1 MRDMLV
7 LYRRRWGLFYL
18 PVLAAALLAIAWAAT
33 DWFPLPPRQVAMAA
47 GVPQGGYERMAERYR
62 EELWRRGISV
72 DIVTS
77 ERGAVGPLQRLAN
90 PNDPV
95 QAGFAHGLLAERG
108 PEAPVHALAVI
119 GKQPV
124 WIFTHHSGLVGL
136 GLAKGLRIAAGPL
149 GSPTRQVAAQLLAQ
163 SQVKDS
169 EVVWVEQSPGG
180 AANDLLEQRVDVAVI
195 IGSVEAPSVRL
206 LSRSAGIHMMGVE
219 RANGLARREP
229 RLHPMV
235 LPQGTLELRG
245 DIPPRDLTLLYTE
258 THLLVRETMHP
269 ALQRALL
276 DAATEIHAVPGFLQ
290 RQSEYPEFRTDFPL
304 SPVARAYSRG
314 SRPWMERALPYWW
327 AQLAELLLYALIPI
341 LLATVAALLWIPQL
355 FSLRVNVLLAHF
367 YGELKFIEDEIATLA
382 TDDPKRLKAVLGRL
396 DQMEQRV
403 ARLDLP
409 DRFADRWYTLR
420 EHLWSAQERLLNLR
434 GR

>member
-1 MRDMLV
+1 MLL

-18 PVLAAALLAIAWAAT
+18 PVLLLAILAITWAASEL
-33 DWFPLPPRQVAMAA
+33 FPLPPRQLVMAA

-62 EELWRRGISV
+62 EELWRRGVSV

-77 ERGAVGPLQRLAN
+77 EAGAVGPLQRLAN
-90 PNDPV
+90 PRDAV

-124 WIFTHHSGLVGL
+124 WIFTHQSGLVHL
-136 GLAKGLRIAAGPL
+136 GLVRGLRVSAGPL
-149 GSPTRQVAAQLLAQ
+149 GSPTRQVTAQLLAQ
-163 SQVKDS
+163 AGVKDT
-169 EVVWVEQSPGG
+169 EVVWVEQAATA
-180 AANDLLEQRVDVAVI
+180 AANDLLEQRVDVVVV

-206 LSRSAGIHMMGVE
+206 LTRSPGVHMMGID

-245 DIPPRDLTLLYTE
+245 DVPPRDLTLLYTE

-269 ALQRALL
+269 ALQRVLL
-276 DAATEIHAVPGFLQ
+276 DAATEIHAIPGFLQ
-290 RQSEYPEFRTDFPL
+290 RQSEYPEFHTDFPL
-304 SPVARAYSRG
+304 SPVARSFSLG
-314 SRPWMERALPYWW
+314 SRPWLERVLPYWW
-327 AQLAELLLYALIPI
+327 AQLAELLLYGVLPVI
-341 LLATVAALLWIPQL
+341 LLTIAALVWIPQL

-367 YGELKFIEDEIATLA
+367 YGELKFIESEIGSIA

-396 DQMEQRV
+396 DQIELQV
-403 ARLDLP
+403 AGLDLP

-420 EHLWSAQERLLNLR
+420 EHLWTAQERLLKLR

>member
-1 MRDMLV
+1 MLL

-18 PVLAAALLAIAWAAT
+18 PVLSLAILAITWAASEL
-33 DWFPLPPRQVAMAA
+33 FPLPPRQLVMAA

-62 EELWRRGISV
+62 EELWRRGVSV

-77 ERGAVGPLQRLAN
+77 EAGAVGPLQRLAN
-90 PNDPV
+90 PRDPV

-124 WIFTHHSGLVGL
+124 WIFTHQSGLVHL
-136 GLAKGLRIAAGPL
+136 GLVRGLRVSAGAL
-149 GSPTRQVAAQLLAQ
+149 GSPTRQVTAQLLAQ
-163 SQVKDS
+163 AGVKDT
-169 EVVWVEQSPGG
+169 EVTWVEQGATT
-180 AANDLLEQRVDVAVI
+180 AANDLLEQRVDVVVV

-206 LSRSAGIHMMGVE
+206 LTRSPGVHMMGID

-245 DIPPRDLTLLYTE
+245 DVPPRDLTLLYTE
-258 THLLVRETMHP
+258 THLLVREAMHP
-269 ALQRALL
+269 ALQRVLL
-276 DAATEIHAVPGFLQ
+276 DAATEIHAIPGFLQ
-290 RQSEYPEFRTDFPL
+290 RQSEYPEFQTDFPL
-304 SPVARAYSRG
+304 SPVARAFSLG
-314 SRPWMERALPYWW
+314 SRPWLERVLPYWW
-327 AQLAELLLYALIPI
+327 AQLAELLLYGVLPVI
-341 LLATVAALLWIPQL
+341 LLTIAALVWIPQL
-355 FSLRVNVLLAHF
+355 FSLRVNVVLAHF
-367 YGELKFIEDEIATLA
+367 YGELKFIESEIGSLA
-382 TDDPKRLKAVLGRL
+382 IDDPKRLKAVLGRL
-396 DQMEQRV
+396 DQIELQV
-403 ARLDLP
+403 AGLDLP

-420 EHLWSAQERLLNLR
+420 EHLWTAQERLLKLR

>member
-1 MRDMLV
+1 MLL

-18 PVLAAALLAIAWAAT
+18 PVLALAVLAIAWAAT
-33 DWFPLPPRQVAMAA
+33 ELFPLPPRRLAMGV

-62 EELWRRGISV
+62 EELWRRGVSV

-77 ERGAVGPLQRLAN
+77 EAGATGPLQRLAN
-90 PNDPV
+90 PRDPV

-108 PEAPVHALAVI
+108 PEAPVHALAVV

-124 WIFTHHSGLVGL
+124 WIFTHQSGLVGL
-136 GLAKGLRIAAGPL
+136 GLARGLRISAGPL

-163 SQVKDS
+163 AGVKEGD
-169 EVVWVEQSPGG
+169 VTWVEHSATA
-180 AANDLLEQRVDVAVI
+180 AANDLIEQRIDVAVV

-206 LSRSAGIHMMGVE
+206 LTRTPGIHMMGVE

-245 DIPPRDLTLLYTE
+245 DVPPRDLTLLYTE
-258 THLLVRETMHP
+258 THLLVRDTMHP
-269 ALQRALL
+269 ALQRVLL

-290 RQSEYPEFRTDFPL
+290 RQSEYPEFQTDFPL
-304 SPVARAYSRG
+304 SPVARAYSLG
-314 SRPWMERALPYWW
+314 LRPWLERALPYWW
-327 AQLAELLLYALIPI
+327 AQLAELLLYAVLPV
-341 LLATVAALLWIPQL
+341 LLVTVAALVWIPQL
-355 FSLRVNVLLAHF
+355 FSLRVNVVLAHF
-367 YGELKFIEDEIATLA
+367 YGELKFIENEIETLA

-396 DQMEQRV
+396 DQIEQQV
-403 ARLDLP
+403 AHLDLP

-420 EHLWSAQERLLNLR
+420 EHLWTA
-434 GR
+434 